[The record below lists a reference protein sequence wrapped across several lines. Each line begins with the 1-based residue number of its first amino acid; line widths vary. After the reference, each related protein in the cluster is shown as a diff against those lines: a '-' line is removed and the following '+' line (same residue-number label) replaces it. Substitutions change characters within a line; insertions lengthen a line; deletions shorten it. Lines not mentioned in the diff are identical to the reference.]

1 MTHDVLALVRTSLKE
16 TELWQW
22 LEPATRLR
30 IITQPSAIDTPVPGH
45 VQLVRVSD
53 YDDSAQV
60 ELAARRA
67 HRIRACT
74 HLVSISEWDVLRAA
88 RLRDHLDLPGQR
100 YASAAAFRDKAL
112 MKQLWSEH
120 GVPTLAHAR
129 IEMPSDLV
137 DFADRVG
144 AVVVK
149 PRRAAG
155 SRGVA
160 VLHDRRRVH
169 AWLAQHWTIRSG
181 DFSPWLAEPYVRGR
195 MIQVDGLIEH
205 GRMTLAW
212 PTEIGSLLGWQHENA
227 TPVHAVMLDADDP
240 LVDQTQDL
248 VRRALAALP
257 VPTFTAFHAE
267 MWLTEHDGLLMNEVA
282 SRVGGA
288 GTARMISRAFGIN
301 LHRRALRG
309 AVYGEAG
316 DAVPVRPHASAGF
329 AMVPRRRGRVVRV
342 DPRPAWLDP
351 AWLPYCSIR
360 VAEGEDS
367 PPPLSSVDAAAHFVA
382 VGDRGS
388 QVAERLARA
397 TDWASKAIAYEQPAA
412 RSSATKG
419 AP

>member
-30 IITQPSAIDTPVPGH
+30 IITQPSAIDTPVPEH

-160 VLHDRRRVH
+160 VLHDRRQVH

-181 DFSPWLAEPYVRGR
+181 DFSPWLAEPYIRGR
-195 MIQVDGLIEH
+195 MIQVDGLYEN
-205 GRMTLAW
+205 GRVRIAW
-212 PTEIGSLLGWQHENA
+212 PTEIGSLLGWQQENPA
-227 TPVHAVMLDADDP
+227 SVHAVMLDVGDP
-240 LVDQTQDL
+240 LVGQAQDL
-248 VRRALAALP
+248 VRRAMAALP
-257 VPTFTAFHAE
+257 APACTPFHAE
-267 MWLTEHDGLLMNEVA
+267 MWLTEHGDLLMNEVA
-282 SRVGGA
+282 CRVGGA
-288 GTARMISRAFGIN
+288 GTAAMVQHAFGIN
-301 LHRRALRG
+301 LHRQSLRA
-309 AVYGEAG
+309 AVYGEVG
-316 DAVPVRPHASAGF
+316 DPMPARPRTSAGF
-329 AMVPRRRGRVVRV
+329 AMVPRRPGRIVRV
-342 DPRPAWLDP
+342 DARPAWLDP

-360 VAEGEDS
+360 VAEGEIS
-367 PPPLSSVDAAAHFVA
+367 PPPRTSVDAAAHFVA
-382 VGDRGS
+382 VGDHRS
-388 QVAERLARA
+388 QVAERLTRA
-397 TDWASKAIAYEQPAA
+397 TDWAGKAIAYEQPT
-412 RSSATKG
+412 AT
-419 AP
+419 